1 MANAAASLAIQIE
14 LWTIAKNRFL
24 YSLHEDGDKKL
35 FDQASLDNIFH
46 IASAGIKHHEVTSKI
61 AHARKKVMPMFESLD
76 GYSKALDV
84 LSQSSATILCP
95 LWGSLRIVPQLALS
109 YGKYYDKA
117 LDIYE
122 RIGDLLPRFRS
133 YERLFSSHPQLLVY
147 LADAYLEIV
156 QFSYDASRVFA
167 LPERTTQKM
176 FRVTI
181 KTRFKPLKDRL
192 EQCTSALRR
201 HGDNVRNEAE
211 IAHMIESQTFQQLV
225 ISDRSLQKRQDDLRK
240 TKDVL
245 STYGYHVKHS
255 SIRSLRCNG
264 TCSWLPDSEAAR
276 AWMQDATPEPFCCY
290 GIPGAGRTILASAI
304 IDAVLTKSLPV
315 SIQNPPAA
323 VCYHYCDYAEDTT
336 LDATKIIASL
346 ARQLL
351 DLSPLGIA
359 ALLERCRNAID
370 NKFSATW
377 EDSIFC
383 LEQALK
389 VAGGIL
395 LVFDG
400 VDRWT

>member
-1 MANAAASLAIQIE
+1 M
-14 LWTIAKNRFL
+14 
-24 YSLHEDGDKKL
+24 
-35 FDQASLDNIFH
+35 
-46 IASAGIKHHEVTSKI
+46 
-61 AHARKKVMPMFESLD
+61 
-76 GYSKALDV
+76 
-84 LSQSSATILCP
+84 
-95 LWGSLRIVPQLALS
+95 
-109 YGKYYDKA
+109 
-117 LDIYE
+117 YE

-156 QFSYDASRVFA
+156 QFSYDASRVFT
-167 LPERTTQKM
+167 LPEGTTQKM
-176 FRVTI
+176 FRATI

-192 EQCTSALRR
+192 EQCIGALRR

-211 IAHMIESQTFQQLV
+211 IAHMVESQTFQQLV
-225 ISDRSLQKRQDDLRK
+225 ISDRSLQKRQDDLHK
-240 TKDVL
+240 TKEVL
-245 STYGYHVKHS
+245 STYDYRAKHS

-264 TCSWLPDSEAAR
+264 TCSWLLDSKAVR
-276 AWMQDATPEPFCCY
+276 AWMQDATSEPFCCY
-290 GIPGAGRTILASAI
+290 GIPGAGKTILASAI

-315 SIQNPPAA
+315 SIQNPPAT

-336 LDATKIIASL
+336 NDATKIIASL

-383 LEQALK
+383 LEEAL
-389 VAGGIL
+389 
-395 LVFDG
+395 
-400 VDRWT
+400 